1 MENPN
6 PRVYF
11 DITIDEVMIGR
22 MVMELDAKSF
32 PRTAENFR
40 ALCTGE
46 KGIGMLAKPLHFKG
60 TKFFQVRPN
69 FFCCGGDFVEN
80 DGTSGESIF
89 GEDFDERPVAK
100 FTGRGDLSM
109 CYIDGLMS
117 SQFFITFAKNRWMN
131 GSYPVFG
138 KVVEGLDLLDDIEA
152 AADEYDR
159 LVKKVVIVDCGE
171 YVN

>member
-6 PRVYF
+6 PKVYF
-11 DITIDEVMIGR
+11 DIEIDGNPIGR

-46 KGIGMLAKPLHFKG
+46 KGIGMFGRPLHFKG

-69 FFCCGGDFVEN
+69 FFCCGGDVVED

-89 GEDFDERPVAK
+89 GEDFDEEPK
-100 FTGRGDLSM
+100 GSFTGRGNLSM
-109 CYIDGLMS
+109 CYIDGWIS
-117 SQFFITFAKNRWMN
+117 SQFFITFTKTGWMN
-131 GSYPVFG
+131 GHYPLFG
-138 KVVEGLDLLDDIEA
+138 KVVEGLDLLDQIEA
-152 AADEYDR
+152 AVGEYGR

-171 YVN
+171 S